1 MFQLA
6 QRTRSVWHSAWMWVS
21 HFSLDELISII
32 LLIMMLIGYFES
44 LRWPLPG
51 PKATHGILKGL
62 ALVLLVSF
70 LFIRR
75 KLQSVIDPKMVF
87 ISLLWFMSYAIS
99 AVLSQDVSTSLLHM
113 WYPFIS
119 LLFIYSFS
127 IIRIK
132 KSYFYLFLSASI
144 VLIFITF
151 IFSLFSIIFRY
162 SVDNIYYF
170 IFLDHRA
177 NFLLDEIR
185 KYGKYASLGP
195 YIMLVPATFYF
206 MVDAGS
212 SIYKKL
218 LSFSL
223 LMMSLITAV
232 ISNNRIDVLVFA
244 IQWLAYMFFVSR
256 KQAVLTLVPTILA
269 VSFGLFVTQLYF
281 GFNLEQRI
289 LRPAV
294 ERDQETVSMRFTYW
308 ETALRNFKNFP
319 LFGTGPNTYNTISD
333 FPLRRYWVDGVKS
346 YTVKQDYGIGVHNLF
361 FERLSDTGLFGFL
374 AFVGLLTYCVQID
387 IKALLRLRKAGREQ
401 MAKYV
406 FISLS
411 SWSWILYGVTDN
423 GYGAQGMVVFF
434 FLRGLMYHYDQAIA

>member
-6 QRTRSVWHSAWMWVS
+6 QRTRSVWHSVVMWIS
-21 HFSLDELISII
+21 HFSLDELIAII
-32 LLIMMLIGYFES
+32 LLVMMAIGYFES

-62 ALVLLVSF
+62 ALLLLVGF

-75 KLQSVIDPKMVF
+75 KLHAVIDPKMVF
-87 ISLLWFMSYAIS
+87 ISLIWFMSYAVS

-119 LLFIYSFS
+119 LLIIYSFS

-132 KSYFYLFLSASI
+132 KSYFYLFLSVSI
-144 VLIFITF
+144 LLIFITF

-206 MVDAGS
+206 MVDSRS

-244 IQWLAYMFFVSR
+244 IQWLTYMFFVSR

-269 VSFGLFVTQLYF
+269 ISFGLFVTQLYF

-319 LFGTGPNTYNTISD
+319 LFGTGPNTYNTVSD

-374 AFVGLLTYCVQID
+374 AFVGLVTYCVQND
-387 IKALLRLRKAGREQ
+387 IKALLRLRSAGREQ
-401 MAKYV
+401 LAKYV

-411 SWSWILYGVTDN
+411 SWSWILYGLTDN

>member
-1 MFQLA
+1 MFKLVQKTQA
-6 QRTRSVWHSAWMWVS
+6 TWHAVRLWIS
-21 HFSLDELISII
+21 HTPLDELLSLI
-32 LLIMMLIGYFES
+32 LLCMMVIGYFES

-62 ALVLLVSF
+62 ALLLLAGF
-70 LFIRR
+70 LFFRR
-75 KLQSVIDPKMVF
+75 KLHSIIDPKMIV
-87 ISLLWFMSYAIS
+87 ISLVWFMSYAVS
-99 AVLSQDVSTSLLHM
+99 AVLSQDVGTSLLHM

-132 KSYFYLFLSASI
+132 KSFFYLFLSASI
-144 VLIFITF
+144 LLIFITF

-185 KYGKYASLGP
+185 KFGKYASLGP

-206 MVDAGS
+206 MVDRSS

-218 LSFSL
+218 LSFAML
-223 LMMSLITAV
+223 LMSLITAV
-232 ISNNRIDVLVFA
+232 ISNNRIDALVFA
-244 IQWLAYMFFVSR
+244 IQWLVYMFFISR
-256 KQAVLTLVPTILA
+256 KQAVLSLVPTILA

-289 LRPAV
+289 LRPAL

-308 ETALRNFKNFP
+308 ETAMRNFKNFP
-319 LFGTGPNTYNTISD
+319 LFGTGPNTYNSVSD
-333 FPLRRYWVDGVKS
+333 FPLRRYWIDGVRD
-346 YTVKQDYGIGVHNLF
+346 YTIKQDYGIGVHNLF

-374 AFVGLLTYCVQID
+374 AFVVLLTYCLQID
-387 IKALLRLRKAGREQ
+387 IKALLRLRPKGKEQ
-401 MAKYV
+401 VAKYV
-406 FISLS
+406 FISLA
-411 SWSWILYGVTDN
+411 SWSWILYGITDN
-423 GYGAQGMVVFF
+423 GYGAQGMIVFF
-434 FLRGLMYHYDQAIA
+434 FIRGLMYHYDQAIA